1 MRGNTDRDGVEAG
14 GGEIGHR
21 TIAHFWH
28 HQCQW
33 PRPERFGKP
42 QRRRIETA
50 DPLRGLKIKDMGDQR
65 VERRPSLGLVE
76 PRDGGRI
83 IGIGAEPIDRL
94 GRECDQAAIGE
105 AMCRGSQGGLVH
117 GQNLRF
123 EPHIH
128 WDLSPQFRF
137 LR

>member
-1 MRGNTDRDGVEAG
+1 
-14 GGEIGHR
+14 
-21 TIAHFWH
+21 
-28 HQCQW
+28 
-33 PRPERFGKP
+33 
-42 QRRRIETA
+42 
-50 DPLRGLKIKDMGDQR
+50 MGDQR

-76 PRDGGRI
+76 PRDGGWI

-94 GRECDQAAIGE
+94 GRERDQAAIGE
-105 AMCRGSQGGLVH
+105 ATRRGREGDLVH

-137 LR
+137 LQ

>member
-1 MRGNTDRDGVEAG
+1 MVLSWFASKLTPIAVDIGTD
-14 GGEIGHR
+14 
-21 TIAHFWH
+21 TIKLL
-28 HQCQW
+28 Q
-33 PRPERFGKP
+33 
-42 QRRRIETA
+42 
-50 DPLRGLKIKDMGDQR
+50 
-65 VERRPSLGLVE
+65 VE

-94 GRECDQAAIGE
+94 GRERDQAAIGE
-105 AMCRGSQGGLVH
+105 AVCGGRQGGLVH

-128 WDLSPQFRF
+128 WALSPQFRF